1 MASGAEYNLRTQA
14 KIPAALA
21 ALHNFIRVW
30 DPEDMPD
37 ADDDNDLD
45 TEISED
51 REETLIPPENLG
63 SNISQAER
71 LRAAAKRDGIA
82 KAMWDQYQEERR
94 IRGEI

>member
-1 MASGAEYNLRTQA
+1 MGS
-14 KIPAALA
+14 
-21 ALHNFIRVW
+21 
-30 DPEDMPD
+30 EDMPD

-94 IRGEI
+94 IRGEYKETGIVAHSIVLGRNIKKRV